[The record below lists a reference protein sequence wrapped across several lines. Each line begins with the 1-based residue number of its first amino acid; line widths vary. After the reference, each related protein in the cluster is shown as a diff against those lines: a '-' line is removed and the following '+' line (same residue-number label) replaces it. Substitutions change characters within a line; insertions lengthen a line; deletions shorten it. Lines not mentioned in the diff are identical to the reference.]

1 MKKWL
6 FLIILGLTFLIII
19 LIILLLP
26 KTRYNNLVISNEEWN
41 KIIST
46 RNNNSN
52 LKLDNIKFNDYNL
65 IIDEDSNAI
74 YYSIVNSKTKYNPI
88 VDYNSKYKIA
98 FNKQINSDND
108 EVDVIIYNNKNYR
121 IYKLVLT
128 NMPILSINYKEQTN
142 KLRKIP
148 VDIYLFDNDVNT
160 TNKVLKSLGDLTI
173 IKENNEYI
181 LSLKKESLGRNK
193 RDNEVSLF
201 GMEKHDE
208 YLVKVTDKNTNYIN
222 LFINNK
228 YVGKYTLKHL
238 ERRDIN
244 DKK

>member
-1 MKKWL
+1 
-6 FLIILGLTFLIII
+6 
-19 LIILLLP
+19 
-26 KTRYNNLVISNEEWN
+26 
-41 KIIST
+41 
-46 RNNNSN
+46 
-52 LKLDNIKFNDYNL
+52 
-65 IIDEDSNAI
+65 
-74 YYSIVNSKTKYNPI
+74 
-88 VDYNSKYKIA
+88 
-98 FNKQINSDND
+98 
-108 EVDVIIYNNKNYR
+108 
-121 IYKLVLT
+121 
-128 NMPILSINYKEQTN
+128 MPILSINYKEQTN

-208 YLVKVTDKNTNYIN
+208 YLVRVTDKNTNYIN

-228 YVGKYTLKHL
+228 HVGKYTLKHL
-238 ERRDIN
+238 ERRN
-244 DKK
+244 DNVKR